1 MSGHVWQTFL
11 PKGSPG
17 AITDEPFKKDVA
29 KAKAL
34 LAKAGYPDGFS
45 VTLDHFSRA
54 PFPDVA
60 QAIQANLADDRHQG
74 ATARR

>member
-1 MSGHVWQTFL
+1 
-11 PKGSPG
+11 
-17 AITDEPFKKDVA
+17 VA

-45 VTLDHFSRA
+45 ITLDHFSRA

-60 QAIQANLADDRHQG
+60 QAIQANLADVGIKAQ
-74 ATARR
+74 APRR